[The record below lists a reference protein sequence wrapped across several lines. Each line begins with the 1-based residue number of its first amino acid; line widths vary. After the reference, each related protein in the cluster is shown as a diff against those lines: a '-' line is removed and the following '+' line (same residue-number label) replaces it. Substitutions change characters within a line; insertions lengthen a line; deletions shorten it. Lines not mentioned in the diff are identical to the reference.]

1 MVASDSGED
10 EAYTERTALVRSEN
24 PTPESQR
31 PGAAEDEQLS
41 LKYGARHVIVLFV
54 PVSLCMLAVVATIK
68 SVDFYA
74 EKTDQRLIYTPFTEK
89 TSSVGRRL
97 LNSVLNSL
105 VMIGVIV
112 VMTLFLVFLYKYRCY
127 KFIHG
132 WLILSSLMLLF
143 WFSFMYLSE
152 VLKTYNVAMDYVTA
166 GLLIWNF
173 GAVGMACIHWKG
185 PLALQQAYLIAVS
198 ALMALVFVKYLPEW
212 SAWVILAAVSVYDLV
227 AVLSPRGPLRMLV
240 ETAQERNEPVFPA
253 LIYSSAM
260 AWSTRSPADG
270 EAGQQRRA
278 DGSAAEEAV
287 EYEERRSPVEE
298 EADEG
303 GRSAEEDDEGQEERG
318 VKLGLG
324 DFIFYSVLVGKAAAG
339 GDDWNTTAACFVAI
353 LIGLCVTLVLLA
365 AWKKALPALP
375 VSISLGLVFYFSSE
389 WLMRPFMEQLAARQ
403 LYV

>member
-24 PTPESQR
+24 PRAGSPRAGSPR
-31 PGAAEDEQLS
+31 PDAAEDEQLS

-89 TSSVGRRL
+89 TSS
-97 LNSVLNSL
+97 
-105 VMIGVIV
+105 
-112 VMTLFLVFLYKYRCY
+112 YRCY

-198 ALMALVFVKYLPEW
+198 ALMALIFVKYLPEW
-212 SAWVILAAVSVYDLV
+212 SAWVILAAVSIYDLV

-270 EAGQQRRA
+270 EAERQRRE
-278 DGSAAEEAV
+278 DGCAAEEAA
-287 EYEERRSPVEE
+287 EYEGRRSPEEE
-298 EADEG
+298 EAGG
-303 GRSAEEDDEGQEERG
+303 GRRSPEDDDEGQEERG

-353 LIGLCVTLVLLA
+353 LIGLCVTLALLA

-375 VSISLGLVFYFSSE
+375 ISISLGLVFYFSSE
-389 WLMRPFMEQLAARQ
+389 WLLRPFMEQLAARQ

>member
-1 MVASDSGED
+1 MNASDEED
-10 EAYTERTALVRSEN
+10 DAYTERTALVRSEN
-24 PTPESQR
+24 PAVPSYRPERSSR
-31 PGAAEDEQLS
+31 KGGVEPEAEDEQLS
-41 LKYGARHVIVLFV
+41 LKYGAKHVIMLFV

-74 EKTDQRLIYTPFTEK
+74 EKTDQQLIYTPFTEN

-97 LNSVLNSL
+97 LNSVLNS
-105 VMIGVIV
+105 VIMISVIV
-112 VMTLFLVFLYKYRCY
+112 IMTLFLVFLYKYRCY

-132 WLILSSLMLLF
+132 WLILSSLLLLF

-227 AVLSPRGPLRMLV
+227 AVLCPRGPLRMLV

-260 AWSTRSPADG
+260 AWTARSPADG
-270 EAGQQRRA
+270 EAGQQT
-278 DGSAAEEAV
+278 DEESCN
-287 EYEERRSPVEE
+287 EESGGEGTEDEGRRSP
-298 EADEG
+298 A
-303 GRSAEEDDEGQEERG
+303 DDEQEERG

-339 GDDWNTTAACFVAI
+339 GDDWNTIAACFVAI
-353 LIGLCVTLVLLA
+353 LIGLCVTLALLA
-365 AWKKALPALP
+365 MWKKALPALP
-375 VSISLGLVFYFSSE
+375 ISISLGLIFYFSSDT
-389 WLMRPFMEQLAARQ
+389 LLRPFMEHLTAHQ